1 MLFTPRYVK
10 ENGGIDTEDGYPYP
24 CHKSCCYDKAFV
36 GATCSG
42 KHRVCRSIPMMNELL
57 KNLPYR
63 RHMIS
68 ILSVLIG
75 YVDIKR
81 GSEIAL
87 QFAVAEVGPIS
98 VIIDASH
105 ESFQFYRSGVYN
117 EP

>member
-1 MLFTPRYVK
+1 
-10 ENGGIDTEDGYPYP
+10 
-24 CHKSCCYDKAFV
+24 
-36 GATCSG
+36 
-42 KHRVCRSIPMMNELL
+42 
-57 KNLPYR
+57 
-63 RHMIS
+63 MIL